1 MMSKTHIGVGL
12 AVALLAAPATRSDVL
27 LALMGGSLGCLF
39 CDVDLGFL
47 GKADN
52 KLKPGWIITLSIF
65 LSSFMLDSLFFR
77 KVLRYTLTKQYW
89 VFPVGVV
96 LFVVQVLL
104 AKHLPHRTYSHS
116 ITICVL
122 TTSLIYA
129 FAKPIWQ
136 YYALAF
142 ASHIF
147 LDLFNRKPITL
158 FYPYKKSFCFNLCYA
173 NGIVNTILMFVSVAA
188 CAVILFFK
196 AGIGTNRIARL

>member
-12 AVALLAAPATRSDVL
+12 AVALLAAPATISDVL
-27 LALMGGSLGCLF
+27 LALTGGSLGCLF

-47 GKADN
+47 SKTDK
-52 KLKPGWIITLSIF
+52 KLKPGWIIVLVIF
-65 LSSFMLDSLFFR
+65 LSSFILDSLFFR
-77 KVLRYTLTKQYW
+77 RILYFTLTKQFW
-89 VFPVGVV
+89 VVPIGVV

-129 FAKPIWQ
+129 FARPIWI
-136 YYALAF
+136 YYALSF
-142 ASHIF
+142 VSHIV

-158 FYPYKKSFCFNLCYA
+158 FYPHKKSFCFNICYA
-173 NGIVNTILMFVSVAA
+173 NGIANTVLMFVSVAA
-188 CAVILFFK
+188 CAILLFFK
-196 AGIGTNRIARL
+196 GGAGLNGIIHL